1 MDKNKIMDALQEI
14 KYPGYSRNI
23 VSFGMVKDIR
33 IDKDSVAILLNSV
46 SIENQST
53 IKKNIDNL
61 FFDKGIN
68 ENIIVEF
75 LPDEANKGNTNQNT
89 QTAIPGVKHT
99 IAVASGKGGVG
110 KSTVSMNLASS
121 LSKDYKVG
129 ILDLDIYGPSLPTIL
144 GINTQPKLTEDQKII
159 PLDCHGMKVMS
170 FGLIN
175 STNSATIW
183 RGPMVARL
191 TQQFFDDVLWG
202 DLDYLILDL
211 PPGTGDIQ
219 LTLVQKIALSGAV
232 IITTPQDLSL
242 IDAAK
247 AADMFKKVNTPILGI
262 IENMSYFII
271 PGTDEKIQIFPGNAG
286 AVESKRLNVP
296 LIGKIMIN
304 PDISTSSDRGV
315 PYVLKYG
322 ETEIAKVFQQISER
336 VINNIN

>member
-1 MDKNKIMDALQEI
+1 MEKNKVMDLLKEI

-23 VSFGMVKDIR
+23 ISFGMVKDVR
-33 IDKDSVAILLNSV
+33 IEKDSIIILLNSV
-46 SIENQST
+46 SIENQSSV
-53 IKKNIDNL
+53 KENISSL
-61 FFDKGIN
+61 FSDKGISKKV
-68 ENIIVEF
+68 IVEF
-75 LPDEANKGNTNQNT
+75 LSDKANKNNTNQNAQST
-89 QTAIPGVKHT
+89 ISGVKHT

-121 LSKDYKVG
+121 LSKNYKVG

-144 GINTQPKLTEDQKII
+144 GVNKQPKLTEDQKII

-202 DLDYLILDL
+202 ELDYLILDL

-219 LTLVQKIALSGAV
+219 LTLVQKIALSGAI

-262 IENMSYFII
+262 IENMSYYII
-271 PGTDEKIQIFPGNAG
+271 PGTNEKVQIFPGNAG
-286 AVESKRLNVP
+286 AIESKRLNVP

-304 PDISTSSDRGV
+304 PDISAASDSGV
-315 PYVLKYG
+315 PYVLKY
-322 ETEIAKVFQQISER
+322 ESTEVAKVFQEISEE
-336 VINNIN
+336 VVNNIN

>member
-1 MDKNKIMDALQEI
+1 MEKNKVMDLLKEI

-23 VSFGMVKDIR
+23 ISFGMVKDVR
-33 IDKDSVAILLNSV
+33 IEKDSIIILLNSV
-46 SIENQST
+46 SIENQSSV
-53 IKKNIDNL
+53 KENISSL
-61 FFDKGIN
+61 FSDKGISKKV
-68 ENIIVEF
+68 IVEF
-75 LPDEANKGNTNQNT
+75 LSDKANKNNTNQNAQST
-89 QTAIPGVKHT
+89 ISGVKHT

-121 LSKDYKVG
+121 LSKNYKVG

-144 GINTQPKLTEDQKII
+144 GVNKQPKLTEDQKII

-202 DLDYLILDL
+202 ELDYLILDL

-219 LTLVQKIALSGAV
+219 LTLVQKIALSGAI

-262 IENMSYFII
+262 IENMSYYII
-271 PGTDEKIQIFPGNAG
+271 PGTNEKVQIFPGNAG
-286 AVESKRLNVP
+286 AIESKRLNVP

-304 PDISTSSDRGV
+304 PAISAASDSGV
-315 PYVLKYG
+315 PYVLKH
-322 ETEIAKVFQQISER
+322 ESTEVAKIFQEISEE
-336 VINNIN
+336 VVNNIN

>member
-1 MDKNKIMDALQEI
+1 MEKNKVMDLLKEI

-23 VSFGMVKDIR
+23 ISFGMVKDVR
-33 IDKDSVAILLNSV
+33 IEKDSIIILLNSV
-46 SIENQST
+46 SIENQSSV
-53 IKKNIDNL
+53 KENISSL
-61 FFDKGIN
+61 FSDKGISKKV
-68 ENIIVEF
+68 IVEF
-75 LPDEANKGNTNQNT
+75 LSDKANKNNTNQNAQST
-89 QTAIPGVKHT
+89 ISGVKHT

-121 LSKDYKVG
+121 LSKNYKVG

-144 GINTQPKLTEDQKII
+144 GVNKQPKLTEDQKII

-202 DLDYLILDL
+202 ELDYLILDL

-219 LTLVQKIALSGAV
+219 LTLVQKIALSGAI

-262 IENMSYFII
+262 IENMSYYII
-271 PGTDEKIQIFPGNAG
+271 PGTNEKVQIFPGNAG
-286 AVESKRLNVP
+286 AIESKRLNVP

-304 PDISTSSDRGV
+304 PDISAASDSGV
-315 PYVLKYG
+315 PYVLKY
-322 ETEIAKVFQQISER
+322 ESTEVAKIFQEISEE
-336 VINNIN
+336 VVNNIN

>member
-1 MDKNKIMDALQEI
+1 MNKDKIMDALQEI
-14 KYPGYSRNI
+14 KYPGFSRNI

-33 IDKDSVAILLNSV
+33 IDESSIIILLNSV
-46 SIENQST
+46 SVENQST
-53 IKKNIDNL
+53 IKENIKSL
-61 FFDKGIN
+61 LLDKGIN
-68 ENIIVEF
+68 DKIIVEF
-75 LPDEANKGNTNQNT
+75 LADQANKNDKNQKM

-144 GINTQPKLTEDQKII
+144 GIKKQPKLTEDQKII

-262 IENMSYFII
+262 IENMSYFKI

-286 AVESKRLNVP
+286 SIESKRLNVP
-296 LIGKIMIN
+296 LIGKIMIS
-304 PDISTSSDRGV
+304 PDISTSSDSGF
-315 PYVLKYG
+315 PYVMKYG
-322 ETEIAKVFQQISER
+322 ETEITKVFQKISDE